1 MRWMDTSIGSQ
12 PVFDTGIYKDTCYE
26 VSFGICSVLRFPVLG
41 LSRALYGLRGY
52 RIISWG
58 YLHAFCSEQ

>member
-1 MRWMDTSIGSQ
+1 
-12 PVFDTGIYKDTCYE
+12 
-26 VSFGICSVLRFPVLG
+26 

-58 YLHAFCSEQ
+58 YLHAFCSEQWTVRLANWVFTQIFREFSNWTVSYPSSIA